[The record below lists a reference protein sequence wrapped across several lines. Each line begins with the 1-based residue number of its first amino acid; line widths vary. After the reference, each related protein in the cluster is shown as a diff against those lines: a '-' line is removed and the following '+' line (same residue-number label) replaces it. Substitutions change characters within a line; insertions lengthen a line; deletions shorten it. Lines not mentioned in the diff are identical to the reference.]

1 MAEIKYKPMYR
12 GYHRML
18 SGPLDDCSTFYTVE
32 DLIRYV
38 KYGTAYNGQHIIL
51 IDKTH
56 AKDTPFEFVL
66 IEDNN
71 TLKLYP
77 LFDFTYRKIANDR
90 TGLLVYRHDFEF
102 ANSSYEYST
111 DNLCILN
118 NENIYSI
125 CNLFKLFADSTGQY
139 TCQINKYLDI
149 ILDVNTIFPEPIT
162 ETWIQNFTPFE
173 DSDMQ
178 GLHAYDNKWTQTT
191 FEIDLFS
198 ASSVEMSKCYI
209 EFYLGV
215 DDTIIYTKPLFD

>member
-18 SGPLDDCSTFYTVE
+18 SGPLDDCSVFYTVE
-32 DLIRYV
+32 DLVRYV
-38 KYGTAYNGQHIIL
+38 KYGTAYSGQHIVL
-51 IDKTH
+51 IDKTR
-56 AKDTPFEFVL
+56 AKNTPFEFILV
-66 IEDNN
+66 EDNDV
-71 TLKLYP
+71 LKLYP
-77 LFDFTYRKIANDR
+77 LFNFTYRKMANDR
-90 TGLLVYRHDFEF
+90 TGILVYRHDFDF
-102 ANSSYEYST
+102 TNSSYEYSM

-125 CNLFKLFADSTGQY
+125 CNLV
-139 TCQINKYLDI
+139 LDA
-149 ILDVNTIFPEPIT
+149 NAEFPEPIT
-162 ETWIQNFTPFE
+162 ETWIQNFAPFE

-178 GLHAYDNKWTQTT
+178 GLHAYDNKWTQTS

-215 DDTIIYTKPLFD
+215 DDTIIYLNPLFD